1 MTRLRRSFRG
11 TSWRIQ
17 GQGPSILLLHGGAGS
32 ASHWIR
38 NIPHLAATRTVW
50 APDLP
55 GMGASADA
63 PAPRDHESIAGVL
76 AEDAAELMPAG
87 ETFDVVGFSFG
98 AIVGGFLAARLPGRV
113 RRLVLVGAGGLGLRE
128 KNERILKP
136 WKALADPAER
146 EAAHRYNLAILMLSK
161 GAIIDDETLA
171 LYVADITRTR
181 VNSAK
186 SSRTAALK
194 DCIAAL
200 GIPVHGIWGREDVT
214 CHGRFDDIRA
224 MLLAAHPRAQ
234 LHVIDG
240 AGHWVQYE
248 KAEAFNRVLDAVLS
262 AP

>member
-1 MTRLRRSFRG
+1 MSSRG
-11 TSWRIQ
+11 TLWRRT
-17 GQGPSILLLHGGAGS
+17 GRGPSILLLHGGAGS
-32 ASHWIR
+32 ASHWVR

-50 APDLP
+50 APDHP

-63 PAPRDHESIAGVL
+63 PAPRDHEAIAGVL
-76 AEDAAELMPAG
+76 AEDVAELVPAG

-136 WKALADPAER
+136 WKALSDPAER

-194 DCIAAL
+194 DCIATL

-214 CHGRFDDIRA
+214 CHARFDDIRA
-224 MLLAAHPRAQ
+224 MLLAAHTGAQ
-234 LHVIDG
+234 LHVIEG

-248 KAEAFNRVLDAVLS
+248 KSEAFNRALDAVLS
-262 AP
+262 AS